1 MLKDKISKIVV
12 NVGLGRLREQG
23 GFDDKILPEIIKE
36 VALITGQKPAIRQ
49 AKKSIAGFKIRA
61 GESVGLVVTLR
72 GKKME
77 DFLKRLT
84 NFVLP
89 RVKDFRGL
97 SLTNVDQ
104 SGNLNFGFREQ
115 FVFPEIVPEKSK
127 VNFGLQVTAVVNF
140 KNREAAIDFYRS
152 LGVPLMK
159 S

>member
-1 MLKDKISKIVV
+1 MPKHHLEKIVV
-12 NVGLGRLREQG
+12 NVGLGKMRQQS
-23 GFDDKILPEIIKE
+23 GFDEKILPEIMNE
-36 VALITGQKPAIRQ
+36 VALITGQKTSIRQ

-97 SLTNVDQ
+97 SLTNVDK

-127 VNFGLQVTAVVNF
+127 VNFGLQVTTVTNF

-152 LGVPLMK
+152 IGVPLMK